1 MKLIEHMSA
10 AMIKAPLDATDKTG
24 AITELVNLIAASDS
38 RINRDKLLTA
48 VLERESQRS
57 TGIGKG
63 FAIPHAK
70 TDAVGQLLIAL
81 GRCASPIEFQA
92 VDGRPV
98 DLIALLASPVQATS
112 LHIHALAKLT
122 RLVNNPQTIDRLKSA
137 ESAEALYQVI
147 VDSDAE

>member
-1 MKLIEHMSA
+1 MKLTEHMSA
-10 AMIKAPLDATDKTG
+10 DMIKAPLDSTDKTA
-24 AITELVNLIAASDS
+24 AITELVDVIVASQPGV
-38 RINRDKLLTA
+38 NRDALLSA

-70 TDAVGQLLIAL
+70 TDAVGKLLIAL
-81 GRCASPIEFQA
+81 GRCAAPIEFQA
-92 VDGRPV
+92 VDGKPV

-112 LHIHALAKLT
+112 LHIQSLAKLT

-147 VDSDAE
+147 VDNDGE